1 MINRGLMIASI
12 FSKINKLNKGEVM
25 YNYKVDDETTRK
37 VVSTYNSN
45 IENSEIKNL
54 IDKIVD
60 IDSNYRNI
68 DIPDYNEPKFE
79 KLEDVVVDTDKIASD
94 ARDSLSAYKS
104 ESINKINNDYD
115 AEKKKLDSKLV
126 DINKSAIEE
135 KSNVKQYFDN
145 ATEDDK
151 NNAITR
157 GIGRSSII
165 INALDAFD
173 KGEIEEFNRIDSELT
188 DNINAIDFQ
197 LTSLS
202 QQKEQALNDF
212 DIAYAVKLNDKINS
226 LTSELQKKQNEVIK
240 YNNQISEKE
249 SKYKQD
255 YDEFVADIEDKNRDN
270 NKSLVDLVAKYG
282 SNVVSAYRKNQ
293 IFEAVDSFFEGVD
306 RAKVIEI
313 LNTNDNLKSAL
324 GSLYQDV
331 VERYKK

>member
-145 ATEDDK
+145 AKEDAK